1 MLTEFLNGFSLQ
13 LQQPLWLLAV
23 LPLVVLIVWQ
33 WRRRRNGLQ
42 LQDSGLD
49 YLLDAGFKPA
59 DTRQRWRLILV
70 SLITVL
76 AGLTWAAP
84 QIRTSTPW
92 LSGLS
97 RQIYPAFLVAMDVS
111 GSMTEP
117 LGGYVINGQLNT
129 GGATRFEGAREQ
141 LYSFVARHAESQ
153 FGLVL
158 FSVQPMLVR
167 WPTLHTAFDF
177 HDVLDEGMRYTNPGR
192 KRASQLARFAG
203 GTSTRDGLALAR
215 DVLIRQ
221 EATGRSLILVADLID
236 NTEEV
241 IEGIRDLPTDDIY
254 THILAVDP
262 EQENLDSLS
271 GAFHQQKGIYVYTV
285 RSNEDLAA
293 AFESIEKVEAD
304 RQGETGSRQY
314 VQDLRWLTALAGF
327 LLAVLTVILFE
338 TRLHKTDR

>member
-1 MLTEFLNGFSLQ
+1 M
-13 LQQPLWLLAV
+13 
-23 LPLVVLIVWQ
+23 
-33 WRRRRNGLQ
+33 R
-42 LQDSGLD
+42 DSSLD
-49 YLLDAGFKPA
+49 YLLDAGVHPA
-59 DTRQRWRLILV
+59 NQRQRWRLGLIV
-70 SLITVL
+70 LITVL
-76 AGLTWAAP
+76 LGLAWAAP
-84 QIRTSTPW
+84 QIRTATPW

-97 RQIYPAFLVAMDVS
+97 RQIYPAFLIALDVS

-129 GGATRFEGAREQ
+129 GGETRFEAAREH
-141 LYSFVARHAESQ
+141 LYDFVARHAESQ

-167 WPTLHTAFDF
+167 WPTLHTQFDF
-177 HDVLDEGMRYTNPGR
+177 HDVLDEGMRYTNPNR
-192 KRASQLARFAG
+192 TRPAQLARFAG

-221 EATGRSLILVADLID
+221 EATGRSLILIADLID
-236 NTEEV
+236 NTEEI

-271 GAFHQQKGIYVYTV
+271 AAFQQQRGIYVYTV
-285 RSNEDLAA
+285 RSNEDLAI
-293 AFESIEKVEAD
+293 AFDRIEQVEAE

-314 VQDLRWLTALAGF
+314 VQDLRWLFALAGF
-327 LLAVLTVILFE
+327 LSAVLTIILFE
-338 TRLHKTDR
+338 TRLHKTDS